1 MAYATQ
7 DDITTLYGS
16 AALYPAEVNGVLDAA
31 KVSRALS
38 SASAEI
44 DSYLAVRLTLPV
56 EPTELLMQFA
66 VDIAL
71 YRLAST
77 ADVMTEELRQ
87 RYDDAIAHLR
97 RIADGKAQLV
107 QPVDPNADDDNSHT
121 SPRPIIAD
129 GPPRLFSRDK
139 MRGL

>member
-7 DDITTLYGS
+7 DDITTLYGP
-16 AALYPAEVNGVLDAA
+16 AALYAAEVNGVVDAA

-107 QPVDPNADDDNSHT
+107 QPVDPNADDSSHT
-121 SPRPIIAD
+121 GPRPIIAD